1 MEDFAVV
8 IILIIVGILSSVN
21 KKKKKAP
28 KAAQATIGDPVMP
41 DAPDRTAQAGSVRA
55 SKEAQFDKDM
65 RAARQRAQEKRAA
78 YKAAQSVPVA
88 PTEPGTML
96 PPRPVAH
103 VVDHDAIGVEGAA
116 PARPSMQPRVKT
128 DAPAPLEA
136 MEGVDP
142 CHDALYDEPHTDS
155 DDYET
160 ETLTPQL
167 ESSDA
172 AQELMRGIIL
182 SEVLARPSRR
192 WRTQHR

>member
-8 IILIIVGILSSVN
+8 IILIIVGILSGVN

-28 KAAQATIGDPVMP
+28 KAAQAPTGNPVMP
-41 DAPDRTAQAGSVRA
+41 DAPDRATQAGSVRA

-78 YKAAQSVPVA
+78 HKAAQSVPVA

-103 VVDHDAIGVEGAA
+103 VADHEGGAT
-116 PARPSMQPRVKT
+116 ARPSMQPRVKT

-142 CHDALYDEPHTDS
+142 CHDVLYDEPRTELD

-160 ETLTPQL
+160 ETLAPQL

-182 SEVLARPSRR
+182 SEVLTRPSRR

>member
-21 KKKKKAP
+21 KKKKKAQ

-41 DAPDRTAQAGSVRA
+41 DAPEGAQAESVRA

-65 RAARQRAQEKRAA
+65 RAARQRTQEKRAA
-78 YKAAQSVPVA
+78 QKAAQSVPVA

-96 PPRPVAH
+96 PPRPVAP
-103 VVDHDAIGVEGAA
+103 VVDHDAIGVEGGT
-116 PARPSMQPRVKT
+116 PARPSMQPRIKT

-142 CHDALYDEPHTDS
+142 CHDALYDEPRAELD
-155 DDYET
+155 DDYEP
-160 ETLTPQL
+160 ETL